1 MRIRPEQATRI
12 GDSLLA
18 VTLPFAVLVAL
29 LGESGAGRDRV
40 LAAVVLLASV
50 ACFLSLREYCN
61 WRRFGNW
68 KTDTS
73 GTVRVGGSFLIVG
86 CSMALANLLLSL
98 VDADARHMSVIEVS
112 LSSAIVGWSLVLFGR
127 RRQFRKSTR

>member
-18 VTLPFAVLVAL
+18 VTLPFAVLVVL

-40 LAAVVLLASV
+40 LAAVMLLASV
-50 ACFLSLREYCN
+50 ACFLSNREYCN

-86 CSMALANLLLSL
+86 CSMALADLLLSL
-98 VDADARHMSVIEVS
+98 VDARHTSNIEVF
-112 LSSAIVGWSLVLFGR
+112 LGSAIVGWSLVLFDR
-127 RRQFRKSTR
+127 LRQFRKSTR